1 MSGPAV
7 LSRAYAPQ
15 GGQRFFLLSTS
26 LLSSS
31 PIVRSSAISRRRTID
46 EYVESAVDGR
56 LKMQPRSAPS
66 CGTEIKSRSRPRA
79 APRYRRR
86 RRDVGT
92 PLPLAGLRIGP
103 LGPKTAEGCS
113 RKWSGSPTSTG
124 RSIAT

>member
-15 GGQRFFLLSTS
+15 RGRRFYLLSSSS
-26 LLSSS
+26 LLSS
-31 PIVRSSAISRRRTID
+31 PIVRSGAISCRRTID
-46 EYVESAVDGR
+46 EYAESVVDGR

-79 APRYRRR
+79 TPRYRRR

-103 LGPKTAEGCS
+103 LGSETAEGCS